1 MLQLYHCAR
10 YGELAKL
17 DLEQEL
23 DFSDQTYK
31 FEAYNYQ
38 TRANLLLGKY
48 KEALAKIEESKKI
61 IPSFT
66 EQSEASFLQSEL
78 EALIKYAAF
87 LENGDSEDIASYFTR
102 NDLPG
107 GLSSL
112 LSSCYFA
119 KKGDL
124 EAAFKRLHPK
134 EDLENVEFGCY
145 LLLLLSKTTDAQR
158 FLDDHVTNDSAS
170 DTVGYNQT
178 EAWIQLEGYGD
189 ELNRAYY
196 HFDDLAG
203 SGNTTSLKLL
213 VCVLVSHLKLHH
225 MPEAEETLSRIVS
238 YRADHK
244 DGEAAELGNWA
255 VDLLVD
261 EIALRRI
268 QSRNSDADALFNK
281 LKAEHPDSAY
291 VKDVQA
297 KQDAFDDIVA
307 KYAA

>member
-1 MLQLYHCAR
+1 MRFHDAELYTVLQLYHCAR

-78 EALIKYAAF
+78 EALIKWIVF
-87 LENGDSEDIASYFTR
+87 
-102 NDLPG
+102 
-107 GLSSL
+107 SSL
-112 LSSCYFA
+112 KLLLCQ
-119 KKGDL
+119 KGDL

-238 YRADHK
+238 YRADHR
-244 DGEAAELGNWA
+244 DEEAAELGNWA

>member
-10 YGELAKL
+10 YDELSKL

-23 DFSDQTYK
+23 DFSDLTYK

-38 TRANLLLGKY
+38 ARARLLLGQY
-48 KEALAKIEESKKI
+48 KEALSKIEESKKI

-78 EALIKYAAF
+78 EALLKYATF
-87 LENGDSEDIASYFTR
+87 LENGDNDEVAEYFAKD
-102 NDLPG
+102 DLPG

-119 KKGDL
+119 KKGDYETAL
-124 EAAFKRLHPK
+124 KKLHPK

-145 LLLLLSKTTDAQR
+145 LLLLLSKTTEAER

-178 EAWIQLEGYGD
+178 SAWIQLQGYGED
-189 ELNRAYY
+189 LNRAYY

-213 VCVLVSHLKLHH
+213 VCVLVAHLKLLHV
-225 MPEAEETLSRIVS
+225 PEAEETLSRIAA
-238 YRADHK
+238 YKTDHK
-244 DGEAAELGNWA
+244 DADLDNWET
-255 VDLLVD
+255 DLLVN

-268 QSRNSDADALFNK
+268 QSRNADADALFGK
-281 LKAEHPDSAY
+281 LKAEHPDSVY
-291 VKDVQA
+291 VKDVEA
-297 KQDAFDDIVA
+297 KQEEFDGVVA